1 MKDPYLQFLILT
13 DVTLWLATCAVA
25 VVMGFTLAQTL
36 TLPSVVVAAYNVM
49 LSAINTSKIR

>member
-13 DVTLWLATCAVA
+13 DVALWLATCAVGI
-25 VVMGFTLAQTL
+25 VMGFTLAQTL

-49 LSAINTSKIR
+49 LSAINMSKIR